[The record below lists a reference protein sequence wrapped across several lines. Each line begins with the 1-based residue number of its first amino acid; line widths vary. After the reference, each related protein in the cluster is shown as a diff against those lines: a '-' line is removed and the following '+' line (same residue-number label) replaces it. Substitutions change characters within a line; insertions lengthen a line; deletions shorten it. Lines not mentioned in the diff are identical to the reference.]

1 MEGWAML
8 MIPGKRYLLLM
19 ALLCGALLWTL
30 ACDSREK
37 VAGTYKA
44 EGAISPKQGEVS
56 IELKEDGEGAWRKGD
71 EEVPLSWYMK
81 GGELRL
87 NTKGG
92 GVLVGKLHGE
102 EIRMTLPG
110 GKILSFRKVK

>member
-1 MEGWAML
+1 MRKMS
-8 MIPGKRYLLLM
+8 GKRYLPFM
-19 ALLCGALLWTL
+19 ALLCGALLWGL
-30 ACDSREK
+30 SCDSREK
-37 VAGTYKA
+37 VAGTYRA
-44 EGAISPKQGEVS
+44 EGEVS
-56 IELKEDGEGAWRKGD
+56 PERGEVSVELKESGDGVWRKGD

-92 GVLVGKLHGE
+92 GVLVGKVRGD

-110 GKILSFRKVK
+110 GKTLGFRRVK